1 MIVRVRD
8 LRFRYPGGAGDV
20 LGGLDFDI
28 NEGEIFGFLGP
39 NGSGKSTTQRVL
51 TRILPAYRG
60 TVEVFDKDLGSL
72 RSDYY
77 NHIGVSFEFPNLY
90 EKLTAEENLEFYRGF
105 FDVPTDEPRELLERF
120 ERRDVS
126 LISVAESLDTGTA
139 AGRLVLNV
147 MASVSQWER
156 EVIGERTREALAHKK
171 AQGHRIGTGPFGY
184 ALADDGRTLIPQSDE
199 QATLDLLRDCRAAGF
214 SLRATAS
221 ELNRHGCRTRS
232 GAPWRHEYVRNLLNT
247 AA

>member
-1 MIVRVRD
+1 MAPATRAIGYVRVSTEQQAETGVSLDAQAEKIRAMAIVQDADLVDVIIDAGVSAKDLNRPGLARLLALVEQRNVDTVIVAKLDRLTRSVRD
-8 LRFRYPGGAGDV
+8 LG
-20 LGGLDFDI
+20 
-28 NEGEIFGFLGP
+28 
-39 NGSGKSTTQRVL
+39 
-51 TRILPAYRG
+51 
-60 TVEVFDKDLGSL
+60 
-72 RSDYY
+72 
-77 NHIGVSFEFPNLY
+77 
-90 EKLTAEENLEFYRGF
+90 
-105 FDVPTDEPRELLERF
+105 ELLERF

-171 AQGHRIGTGPFGY
+171 AQGHRIGTVPFGY

-221 ELNRHGCRTRS
+221 ELNRHGRRTRS
-232 GAPWRHEYVRNLLNT
+232 GTPWRHEYVRNLLVT
-247 AA
+247 AE